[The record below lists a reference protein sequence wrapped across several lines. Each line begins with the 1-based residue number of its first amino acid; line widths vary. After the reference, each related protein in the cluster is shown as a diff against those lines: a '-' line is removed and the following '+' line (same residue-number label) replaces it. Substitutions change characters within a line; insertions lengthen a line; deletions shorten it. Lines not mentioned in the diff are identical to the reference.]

1 MLKEKINN
9 IIKRLQEC
17 VDSGVV
23 TDTATLDNRLHE
35 EVDNELPEVEN
46 FLDINAIIAGAP
58 EELLRE
64 LYGWRTAP
72 QIAYIVLYEGV
83 TENPKYRKIKKSV
96 MAGTL

>member
-1 MLKEKINN
+1 MYKEKINN

-23 TDTATLDNRLHE
+23 TDTATLDNKLHE

-46 FLDINAIIAGAP
+46 VSDINAIIAGSP

-83 TENPKYRKIKKSV
+83 AENPKYRKILEALK
-96 MAGTL
+96 TLK